1 MRVLIAFD
9 ISDDHRRAKAVKVLL
24 ARAERVQKSVFE
36 ARDLT
41 QAAYLRLRSDLEGV
55 FYPETDSIRYYRLC
69 AACVHRVEHAGAGVG
84 LLEPAPAFEI
94 VADEDRG
101 GN

>member
-9 ISDDHRRAKAVKVLL
+9 IREDARRTRAVKVLL

-36 ARDLT
+36 ARDLN
-41 QAAYLRLRSDLEGV
+41 QAAYLRLRSDLEGIV
-55 FYPETDSIRYYRLC
+55 DPATDSLRYYRLC
-69 AACVHRVEHAGAGVG
+69 AACTARIEHSGAGVS

-94 VADEDRG
+94 VCDPEHDP
-101 GN
+101 